1 MNKGGESMK
10 AIVCTKYGSP
20 EVLKLQDVEKPVPKD
35 DEVLIKLFASTVSPS
50 DCAFR
55 KGEPFMV
62 RFFNGLLK
70 PKHAIQ
76 GEVLAGEIEKVGK
89 DVTLFKQG
97 DQVFGSTCTSFGAY
111 AQYKC
116 LSQKNVL
123 AIKPVNMNFNEAATI
138 CDGAITALPFLRDN
152 GKIQK
157 GHKVLIYGASGS
169 VGTFAIQIAKYYGA
183 QVSAVCSTA
192 NIEMVRSLGADTVI
206 DYTKTDFT
214 NNGETYDIIFDVVCR
229 SSYSRCKASL
239 TKKGTYLT
247 TLPTA
252 SVLFHM
258 LWTAKGAG
266 KKAVFA
272 ATGIRPAVERNKDIR
287 FLRSLIEE
295 GKIKSVIDRRYS
307 LDETA
312 EAHRYVETG
321 RKKGNVVITID
332 HSAE

>member
-1 MNKGGESMK
+1 MK

-20 EVLKLQDVEKPVPKD
+20 EVLKLQDVDKPVPKD
-35 DEVLIKLFASTVSPS
+35 NEVLIKIFASIVSPS

-70 PKHAIQ
+70 PKNAIP
-76 GEVLAGEIEKVGK
+76 GEMLAGEIEKVGK

-97 DQVFGSTCTSFGAY
+97 DQVFGATCASFGAY
-111 AQYKC
+111 AEYKC
-116 LSQKNVL
+116 LSQNDVL
-123 AIKPVNMNFNEAATI
+123 AIKPVNMNFSEAAAI

-192 NIEMVRSLGADTVI
+192 NVEMVRSLGADTVI
-206 DYTKTDFT
+206 DHTKSDFT
-214 NNGETYDIIFDVVCR
+214 NNGETYDIIFDVVCK

-239 TKKGTYLT
+239 KEHGTYLT
-247 TLPTA
+247 TFPTA

-258 LWTAKGAG
+258 VRTAKSTG

-272 ATGIRPAVERNKDIR
+272 ATGIRPAVEKKKDIL

-295 GKIKSVIDRRYS
+295 GKIKSVIDRCYS

-312 EAHRYVETG
+312 AAHRYVDTG
-321 RKKGNVVITID
+321 RKKGNVIITIN
-332 HSAE
+332 HAAV

>member
-1 MNKGGESMK
+1 MK

-20 EVLKLQDVEKPVPKD
+20 EVLKLQDVEKPVPKG
-35 DEVLIKLFASTVSPS
+35 DEVLIKLFASVVSPS

-62 RFFNGLLK
+62 RFFIGLLK
-70 PKHAIQ
+70 PKKAIQ
-76 GEVLAGEIEKVGK
+76 GETLAGEIEKVGK
-89 DVTLFKQG
+89 DVTLYKQG

-111 AQYKC
+111 AQYIC
-116 LSQKNVL
+116 LSQKDVL
-123 AIKPVNMNFNEAATI
+123 AIKPVNMNFNEAAAI

-192 NIEMVRSLGADTVI
+192 NVEMVRSLGADTVI

-214 NNGETYDIIFDVVCR
+214 GNGETYDIIFDVVCK
-229 SSYSRCKASL
+229 SSYSRCKTSL
-239 TKKGTYLT
+239 KDQGIYLT
-247 TLPTA
+247 TFPTA

-258 LWTAKGAG
+258 LWTAKRTG

-272 ATGIRPAVERNKDIR
+272 ATGIRPAVEKKNDIL
-287 FLRSLIEE
+287 FLKSLIEA
-295 GKIKSVIDRRYS
+295 GKIKSVIDRCYS
-307 LDETA
+307 LDEIA
-312 EAHRYVETG
+312 EAQRYVDRG
-321 RKKGNVVITID
+321 RKKGNVIITID
-332 HSAE
+332 HSAV

>member
-1 MNKGGESMK
+1 MK

-35 DEVLIKLFASTVSPS
+35 DEVLIKVFASTVSPS

-55 KGEPFMV
+55 KGEPFAV

-70 PKHAIQ
+70 PKYAIR

-97 DQVFGSTCTSFGAY
+97 DQVFGATFTSFGAY

-116 LSQKNVL
+116 LSQNDVL
-123 AIKPVNMNFNEAATI
+123 AIKPVNMNYGEAATI
-138 CDGAITALPFLRDN
+138 CDGAITALPFLRDK
-152 GKIQK
+152 GKIRK

-192 NIEMVRSLGADTVI
+192 NVEMVRSLGSDTVI
-206 DYTKTDFT
+206 DYNKADFT
-214 NNGETYDIIFDVVCR
+214 NNGETYDIIFDVFCK
-229 SSYSRCKASL
+229 SSFSRCKDSL
-239 TKKGTYLT
+239 KEQGTYLT
-247 TLPTA
+247 TFPA
-252 SVLFHM
+252 PSVLFHM
-258 LWTAKGAG
+258 VRTAKSNG

-272 ATGIRPAVERNKDIR
+272 ATGIRPAVEKNKDIR
-287 FLRSLIEE
+287 FLSSLIEK
-295 GKIKSVIDRRYS
+295 GKIKSVIDRCYS

-312 EAHRYVETG
+312 AAHRYVETG
-321 RKKGNVVITID
+321 HKKGNVIITVD
-332 HSAE
+332 HGAK